1 MEIGNFT
8 VSSSTPGGTY
18 YHNTFD
24 IHYDTL
30 DKLYYKFSTRS
41 DQHDRMIKKNCVV
54 YSLTDLMTSSG
65 VDGYPNQLAQY
76 LLDNTKNTY
85 NFELIS
91 FDLQQKIKVCI
102 LSKEYVNQEIKD
114 AWVFGLKRSIT
125 ELEKYKV
132 FRTIE
137 EFDYYIKNEFNPYRN
152 LALTVK
158 TTDDE
163 VSFPKSNAT
172 EKETQTTHN
181 TSINTYDTVKQ
192 SVDEVNDYIKGMFNK
207 TTNNKIELNSY
218 TILEKAVEYYNKFDN
233 EELDIVETIGEMLA
247 SKEYVLSDEFKKNKL
262 DLKDIQFKF
271 KMLTSPETIT
281 KNEILAEVFNI
292 DNSVSLI

>member
-8 VSSSTPGGTY
+8 VSGPENSIR
-18 YHNTFD
+18 NTFD
-24 IHYDTL
+24 INYDII
-30 DKLYYKFSTRS
+30 DKLYYKFSTQY
-41 DQHDRMIKKNCVV
+41 DQHDKMIKKDCVV

-65 VDGYPNQLAQY
+65 VYGYPNHIAQY
-76 LLDNTKNTY
+76 LLDNTKHTY

-102 LSKEYVNQEIKD
+102 LSKAYVNQEIKD

-137 EFDYYIKNEFNPYRN
+137 EFDYYIKNEFNPYKN
-152 LALTVK
+152 LILTVK
-158 TTDDE
+158 TTNDE
-163 VSFPKSNAT
+163 VTFSKSNAT

-181 TSINTYDTVKQ
+181 SSKNTYDTVKQ
-192 SVDEVNDYIKGMFNK
+192 CVDEVDDYVKSIFKK
-207 TTNNKIELNSY
+207 TTNNKIELKSY
-218 TILEKAVEYYNKFDN
+218 NILEKAIEYYNRFDT
-233 EELDIVETIGEMLA
+233 EELDIVETICKMLA
-247 SKEYVLSDEFKKNKL
+247 SKEYVLSDDFKKNKL

-292 DNSVSLI
+292 DNSVSFI